1 MKGMIKIVI
10 IFRVFVIQLLG
21 LISIP
26 LIAQKYNSGGNETLK
41 KDSIKW
47 YSFNEGHSK
56 AISENKILLINVST
70 ESCYFCKLMDKHTYS
85 NSGVIDTLNKYFVCV
100 YLNPEID
107 RSYSLNDK
115 EIKTK
120 ELMKYLFVDEQVA
133 YPTSLFWLHSESEE
147 KRHVI
152 SGFMQPPIFLKLL
165 DAARALRSSSKF
177 GFTLKFHEITHH
189 Y

>member
-56 AISENKILLINVST
+56 AVRENKILMVNVST
-70 ESCYFCKLMDKHTYS
+70 ESCYGCKLMFKHTYTHR
-85 NSGVIDTLNKYFVCV
+85 GVIDTLNKYFICV
-100 YLNPEID
+100 YFNPQIDSSYLLNSKKVTP
-107 RSYSLNDK
+107 
-115 EIKTK
+115 K
-120 ELMKYLFVDEQVA
+120 ELIKYLFVDEQVA
-133 YPTSLFWLHSESEE
+133 YPTALFWYHPESEE
-147 KRHVI
+147 KHSVH
-152 SGFMQPPIFLKLL
+152 SGFKEPPIFLKLL
-165 DAARALRSSSKF
+165 SAAQAMRPF
-177 GFTLKFHEITHH
+177 GFLGINLKID
-189 Y
+189 